1 MPMPT
6 RTFRAVIFDIDGVVV
21 ETPHE
26 QAWREA
32 MAPFADP
39 ARFTTEFYQQNVAGK
54 PRMDGALAALRGLG
68 VANAEGVVHAYA
80 ENKQKLID
88 QLIAKGAFAVFPDAV
103 LLLEALKAHAIRVA
117 AASSSKNANPML
129 KLIPFAGGTL
139 FDAFDANLCGRD
151 FAHGKPAP
159 DIFLTAAS
167 ELGVLPTE
175 CVVVEDA
182 PAGVAAAR
190 AGGMASIGI
199 ARLDDAALLHAAHAD
214 LVVTSL
220 DQVSV
225 DALVAGRLEGPP
237 HP

>member
-1 MPMPT
+1 MPE
-6 RTFRAVIFDIDGVVV
+6 RIFQAVIFDIDGVVV

-32 MAPFADP
+32 IAPFADP
-39 ARFTTEFYQQNVAGK
+39 ARFTTDFYQRNVAGK

-68 VANAEGVVHAYA
+68 VANAETVVHAYA
-80 ENKQKLID
+80 ERKQKLID
-88 QLIAKGAFAVFPDAV
+88 ELIARRAFAVFPDAV
-103 LLLEALKAHAIRVA
+103 HFLEALKAHGMRAA

-129 KLIPFAGGTL
+129 RLIPFSSVTL
-139 FDAFDANLCGRD
+139 YDAFDANLCGRD
-151 FAHGKPAP
+151 FPHGKPAP
-159 DIFLTAAS
+159 DIFLAAAKD
-167 ELGVLPTE
+167 LGMPPAR

-182 PAGVAAAR
+182 PAGIAAAR
-190 AGGMASIGI
+190 AGGMASIGV

-225 DALVAGRLEGPP
+225 DALIAGRLDARA
-237 HP
+237 HPQ

>member
-1 MPMPT
+1 MPT

-32 MAPFADP
+32 LIGIADP
-39 ARFTTEFYQQNVAGK
+39 ARFTTAFYQQNVAGK

-68 VANAEGVVHAYA
+68 VLDAEAAVHAYA
-80 ENKQKLID
+80 ERKQKLID
-88 QLIAKGAFAVFPDAV
+88 ELIAKRAFAVFPDAV
-103 LLLEALKAHAIRVA
+103 RFLEALKTHAIRVA

-129 KLIPFAGGTL
+129 KLIPFTSGTL
-139 FDAFDANLCGRD
+139 CDAFDANLCGRD

-159 DIFLTAAS
+159 DIFLAAAN
-167 ELGVLPTE
+167 ELAVPPAQ
-175 CVVVEDA
+175 CIVVEDA
-182 PAGVAAAR
+182 PAGIAAAR
-190 AGGMASIGI
+190 AGGMASIGV

-225 DALVAGRLEGPP
+225 DALMAGALEGRPRP
-237 HP
+237 Q

>member
-1 MPMPT
+1 M
-6 RTFRAVIFDIDGVVV
+6 FQAVIFDIDGVVV

-32 MAPFADP
+32 LTGLADP
-39 ARFTTEFYQQNVAGK
+39 ARFTTDFYQQNVAGK

-68 VANAEGVVHAYA
+68 VARAETAVHAYA
-80 ENKQKLID
+80 ERKQKLID
-88 QLIAKGAFAVFPDAV
+88 GLIAKRAFAVFPDAV
-103 LLLEALKAHAIRVA
+103 RLLEALKAHGIRTA

-129 KLIPFAGGTL
+129 RLIPFASGTL
-139 FDAFDANLCGRD
+139 LDAFDANLCGRD

-159 DIFLTAAS
+159 DIFLAAAE
-167 ELGVLPTE
+167 ELRIPPAR

-190 AGGMASIGI
+190 AGGMASVGI
-199 ARLDDAALLHAAHAD
+199 ARLDDAALLQAAHAD

-220 DQVSV
+220 DEVSV
-225 DALVAGRLEGPP
+225 DALMAGTLEGRP
-237 HP
+237 HPPITEI

>member
-1 MPMPT
+1 MPT
-6 RTFRAVIFDIDGVVV
+6 RTFQAVIFDIDGVVV

-32 MAPFADP
+32 LTGFADP

-54 PRMDGALAALRGLG
+54 PRMDGALAALRALG
-68 VANAEGVVHAYA
+68 VPNAETAVRAYA
-80 ENKQKLID
+80 ERKQRMID
-88 QLIAKGAFAVFPDAV
+88 ELIAKRAFAVFPDAV
-103 LLLEALKAHAIRVA
+103 RLLEALKAHEIRVA

-129 KLIPFAGGTL
+129 RLIPFASGTL
-139 FDAFDANLCGRD
+139 YAAFDANLCGRD
-151 FAHGKPAP
+151 FPHGKPAP
-159 DIFLTAAS
+159 DIFLAAAN
-167 ELGVLPTE
+167 ELGAPPAQ

-182 PAGVAAAR
+182 PAGIAAAR

-199 ARLDDAALLHAAHAD
+199 ARLNDAALLQAAHAD

-225 DALVAGRLEGPP
+225 DALMAGRLEGRP
-237 HP
+237 HHQ